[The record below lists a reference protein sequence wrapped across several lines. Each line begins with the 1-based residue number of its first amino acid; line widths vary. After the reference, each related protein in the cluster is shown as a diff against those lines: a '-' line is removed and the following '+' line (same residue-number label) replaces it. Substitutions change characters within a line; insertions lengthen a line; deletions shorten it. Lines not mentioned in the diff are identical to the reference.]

1 LTESLHGIT
10 VRSLPGIVSEW
21 INSFSYVGEIIMD
34 TKLGAVELGKASK
47 QTLGSNGP
55 AFNDGAHTFPGA
67 SF

>member
-1 LTESLHGIT
+1 
-10 VRSLPGIVSEW
+10 
-21 INSFSYVGEIIMD
+21 MD